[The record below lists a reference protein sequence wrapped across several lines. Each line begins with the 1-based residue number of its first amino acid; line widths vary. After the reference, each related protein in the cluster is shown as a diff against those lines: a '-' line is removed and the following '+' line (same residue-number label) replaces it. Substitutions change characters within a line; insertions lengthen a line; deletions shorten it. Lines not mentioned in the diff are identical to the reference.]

1 MVEGEG
7 HDEER
12 TVAGHVHL
20 ERYVPLVQTN
30 CLAFLGQRR
39 LQQFSTDLLDGRKML
54 KWVRDIGWGGGG
66 CVWGGECE
74 LDNPESQ
81 ERCFCTDLSFLIDAA
96 SRSPGRSKRSL
107 RSILP
112 LSVSSRSF

>member
-7 HDEER
+7 QDEER

-30 CLAFLGQRR
+30 CLSFLGQRR

-54 KWVRDIGWGGGG
+54 KWVRDIG
-66 CVWGGECE
+66 CVGLGAC
-74 LDNPESQ
+74 
-81 ERCFCTDLSFLIDAA
+81 
-96 SRSPGRSKRSL
+96 GVV
-107 RSILP
+107 
-112 LSVSSRSF
+112 SVSWIIQRVRRGVSAQTYLS